1 MWLLRLK
8 RNDKIGLFFFV
19 AFIIS
24 TSLIWLFEE
33 RFKRQQWRSEP
44 ARRYK
49 MVDDLIESQLLID
62 KTKDEVIVILGKPN
76 SISTIEKDVFAYR
89 LGEQPSFFE
98 ASREQLIVIF
108 VNQKV
113 EKVTLAQEE

>member
-1 MWLLRLK
+1 MILKLK

-33 RFKRQQWRSEP
+33 RFDQEQWRSNP
-44 ARRYK
+44 QQRYK
-49 MVDDLIESQLLID
+49 MADDLIESQLLIG
-62 KTKDEVIVILGKPN
+62 KTKAEVISILGYSGFHVDSN
-76 SISTIEKDVFAYR
+76 QDILTYS

-98 ASREQLIVIF
+98 TEKEYLLIVFI
-108 VNQKV
+108 NGKV
-113 EKVTLAQEE
+113 KEVSLAVE